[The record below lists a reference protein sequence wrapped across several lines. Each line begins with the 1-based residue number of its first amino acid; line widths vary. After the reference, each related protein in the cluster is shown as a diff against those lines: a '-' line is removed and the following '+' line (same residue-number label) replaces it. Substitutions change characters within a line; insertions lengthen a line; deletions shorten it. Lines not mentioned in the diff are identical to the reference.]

1 MDSCTC
7 TFTEYII
14 IIDIQLQVC
23 PDLLRIC
30 HITVFA

>member
-7 TFTEYII
+7 TFTKYII
-14 IIDIQLQVC
+14 IIDIQLQVS